1 MLKAKDIMSTELIT
15 VSPDTD
21 IVEAAGVLLEK
32 GINGVPVVVS
42 GKLVGILCQ
51 SDLVAQQKAIQLPSV
66 FTLLDGFVPLGSAS
80 KLEKTIQRIAA
91 TKVSD
96 AMTPNPVSAHP
107 ETTLEELA
115 SLMVDKKYH
124 TIPIVD
130 QGRLVGVV
138 GKEDILRTLLP
149 GKETA

>member
-15 VSPDTD
+15 VSPQTD
-21 IVEAAGVLLEK
+21 IVEAARILLEK
-32 GINGVPVVVS
+32 GINGVPVVE
-42 GKLVGILCQ
+42 GEKLVGILCQ

-66 FTLLDGFVPLGSAS
+66 FTLLDGFVPLGSTS
-80 KLEKTIQRIAA
+80 KLEKAIQRMAA
-91 TKVSD
+91 AKVSE

-115 SLMVDKKYH
+115 TLMVDKKYH
-124 TIPIVD
+124 TIPVVD
-130 QGRLVGVV
+130 QGKLVGVV

-149 GKETA
+149 TRKTS